1 MNNDASVFVAQEAFS
16 VYSPTDYR
24 LELGRHIRRA
34 GPGDRILLTSM
45 TFEPTE
51 PAINDLVQDLLA
63 ALTRGAHVTLGID
76 AHAFIIDKPGLG
88 PLWYNKGLGGLMHPV
103 FKNKYSIMQRINA
116 YPNGQAVIINKP
128 ERRFSLPV
136 AGRSHIKIAL
146 VNDQVYIGGCNLQG
160 SEWVDMMVGWRDEAS
175 AKWLY
180 RTMNEIITA
189 QHTHRALGGVDRG
202 LRLNDEADIIIDSGV
217 RNQSAIFDE
226 ALMLIDA
233 AQKWLVITCQFFP
246 NSITAQHLLKAHKRG
261 VKVEVIFA
269 HPKHHGL
276 VGGLGQHYSLLREKS
291 RLPKALFTHALGRTD
306 PMLHA
311 KLIACDKGV
320 MIGSHNYVRA
330 GVLLGTAEIAL
341 RSHDNELALRAV
353 RQLHASLKEHGVRVP
368 HHRYGA

>member
-1 MNNDASVFVAQEAFS
+1 MNNDANVFVTLDAFS
-16 VYSPTDYR
+16 AYSPADYR
-24 LELGRHIRRA
+24 TELSRHLRRA
-34 GPGDRILLTSM
+34 GPGDKILLTSM

-51 PAINDLVQDLLA
+51 PAIQGIVDDLLA

-88 PLWYNKGLGGLMHPV
+88 PLWYNKGLNGLMHPI

-116 YPNGQAVIINKP
+116 YPNGRAVIINKP

-136 AGRSHIKIAL
+136 AGRSHIKIAI

-160 SEWVDMMVGWRDEAS
+160 SEWIDLMVGWQDSAS
-175 AKWLY
+175 ATWLY
-180 RTMNEIITA
+180 QTMDEIITA
-189 QHTHRALGGVDRG
+189 QHAHRALKGVDRG
-202 LRLNDEADIIIDSGV
+202 LKLNNESEIIIDSGV

-226 ALMLIDA
+226 ALALIDA

-246 NSITAQHLLKAHKRG
+246 NSITAQHLLKAHTRG

-276 VGGLGQHYSLLREKS
+276 IGGLGQHYSLLREKS

-320 MIGSHNYVRA
+320 MIGSHNYVKA
-330 GVLLGTAEIAL
+330 GVMLGTAEIAL
-341 RSHDNELALRAV
+341 RSSNLKLARQAVATLR
-353 RQLHASLKEHGVRVP
+353 RSLTR
-368 HHRYGA
+368 